1 MIEKEPALNTESK
14 TAPTPKLPEKEF
26 FDREPGFDEPGN
38 NLSGKWNKKR
48 WFGVLLVGASL
59 LLMFVFASKGCSGH
73 RSKGNQLAASDE
85 KRETVTQ
92 SSMERAIQNS
102 RPKDEARVE
111 QLSNPRQVKSKE
123 RSFKSDIA
131 VFVYENKA
139 QEKESIRSVAHKKA
153 KLGLPS
159 GTKVSAL
166 LEDRVFSFNVAAP
179 VLAIVPKDFKWDG
192 KTIIPKGSKFLGEA
206 NVLKSVDRINVNF
219 DLLILPD
226 GSELRVRAMALAE
239 DGASGVRGK
248 VDKHGDTKVLKA
260 IGETLLGGASLVVGG
275 TRSDPCSLN
284 DQLRTNLAQ
293 HLTNQAAQDLR
304 DVRVDKSVTVEAST
318 PVQVMILE
326 AI

>member
-1 MIEKEPALNTESK
+1 MIEKEPIIGTESK
-14 TAPTPKLPEKEF
+14 SPPTSKLPEKEF
-26 FDREPGFDEPGN
+26 FDREPSFDESGN
-38 NLSGKWNKKR
+38 NSKNKWSRKH
-48 WFGVLLVGASL
+48 WFGVLLVGVAL
-59 LLMFVFASKGCSGH
+59 LLMFVFTSKGCSGD
-73 RSKGNQLAASDE
+73 RSKRNQPTSSDE

-102 RPKDEARVE
+102 RPKEDTRVE
-111 QLSNPRQVKSKE
+111 QLNNPRQLKSKE

-131 VFVYENKA
+131 VYLYQNKP
-139 QEKESIRSVAHKKA
+139 QKNESMRSAPDKKA
-153 KLGLPS
+153 RLGLPS
-159 GTKVSAL
+159 GTKVRAL

-179 VLAIVPKDFKWDG
+179 VLAIVPNDFKSDG

-206 NVLKSVDRINVNF
+206 NVLKSIDRINVSF

-239 DGASGVRGK
+239 DGASGIRGK
-248 VDKHGDTKVLKA
+248 VDKHGDTKILKA
-260 IGETLLGGASLVVGG
+260 IGETLLGGASLFVGS
-275 TRSDPCSLN
+275 TQSDPYSLN

-293 HLTNQAAQDLR
+293 NLTNQAAQDLR
-304 DVRVDKSVTVEAST
+304 NVRVDKSVTVEAST

>member
-1 MIEKEPALNTESK
+1 MIEKEPIQVTESK
-14 TAPTPKLPEKEF
+14 SAARSKLPEKEF
-26 FDREPGFDEPGN
+26 FDREPNFDEPGN
-38 NLSGKWNKKR
+38 DSTGKWSKKR
-48 WFGVLLVGASL
+48 WFGVFLVGAAL
-59 LLMFVFASKGCSGH
+59 LLMFVFVSKGCSGD
-73 RSKGNQLAASDE
+73 RSKSNRLASSEE

-102 RPKDEARVE
+102 RPKEDARVE
-111 QLSNPRQVKSKE
+111 QLSNPRQLKSKE
-123 RSFKSDIA
+123 RTFKSDIA
-131 VFVYENKA
+131 VYLYEKKPQDNESKRSA
-139 QEKESIRSVAHKKA
+139 QLKEAR
-153 KLGLPS
+153 LGLPS
-159 GTKVSAL
+159 GTKIRAL
-166 LEDRVFSFNVAAP
+166 LEDRVFSFNVSAP

-206 NVLKSVDRINVNF
+206 NVLKSLDRINVSF

-239 DGASGVRGK
+239 DGASGIRGK
-248 VDKHGDTKVLKA
+248 VDKHGDTKILKA
-260 IGETLLGGASLVVGG
+260 IGETLLGGASLFVGG
-275 TRSDPCSLN
+275 TRSDPYSLN

-293 HLTNQAAQDLR
+293 NLTNQAAQDLR